1 MEEGWKHYTDT
12 APIFEQGTNFTKVE
26 FWLSA
31 KEIQGGQKGGQTG
44 GQKGGQTGGQTG
56 GNIDVLTDRQREA
69 LTLIKAKRSIGR
81 KELGAIL
88 NINES
93 AVQKILNVLKSKG
106 YIQRGGR
113 ATFGGYWEIL
123 KE

>member
-31 KEIQGGQKGGQTG
+31 KEIQGGQ
-44 GQKGGQTGGQTG
+44 TGGQTG

-81 KELGAIL
+81 KELSAIL

>member
-31 KEIQGGQKGGQTG
+31 KEIQGGQKGGQ
-44 GQKGGQTGGQTG
+44 KGGQTGGQTG
-56 GNIDVLTDRQREA
+56 GNFDVLTDRQREA

-81 KELGAIL
+81 KELSAIL